1 MKTMADL
8 DRTLEAIVT
17 HVWRGRK
24 LSFPEILDNA
34 GTTLENFGVEDF
46 GIKVLVDPQCRL
58 IPDDENTLAEKLK
71 DTTEGGPKL

>member
-24 LSFPEILDNA
+24 LPFPEILDIA
-34 GTTLENFGVEDF
+34 DTTLENFGVEAF
-46 GIKVLVDPQCRL
+46 GIKVLVDPQIRF
-58 IPDDENTLAEKLK
+58 IPDDENTLAEKFK
-71 DTTEGGPKL
+71 DTTKGEPKL